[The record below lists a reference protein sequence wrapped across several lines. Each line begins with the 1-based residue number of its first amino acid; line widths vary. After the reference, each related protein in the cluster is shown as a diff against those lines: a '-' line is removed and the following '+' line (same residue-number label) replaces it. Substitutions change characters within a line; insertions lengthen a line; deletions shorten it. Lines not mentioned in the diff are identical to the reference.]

1 MRQNSRLARALVF
14 PLLYGLAA
22 ADTCLSQGELA
33 GVVFGSVFGTLV
45 ICACIGAALYCFL
58 WRQPKSKIAN
68 AKTNHLPPTATKTT
82 ERGCDPENV
91 PHSDKF
97 TLIDSYKLR
106 RKSDFA
112 QQKSFSSEDVNEV
125 EAVAAVDLSSKSL
138 QGLGFSVRG
147 SMGEGI
153 FIREVIEDG
162 PADTSKNVFPGDRIR
177 GLWISFDEMVFSDA
191 VTILSY
197 ASPYKVKLELERKVA
212 ETPTLEI
219 DTQAPSTFLHHPLF
233 RSNSLR
239 QRVQFNPTSC
249 SPPIRVESEST
260 TQKFALPSPRKEEKP
275 ELQREKSYE
284 SITTPRDPTPEPE
297 PEPQQID
304 EEKDVSSKQHSKM
317 SSSDYSSTSDV
328 SSMSKEAVPQPPLEL
343 SVSPTPPVAEICA
356 PVPIPKTAK
365 SLLAPDDA
373 ENVSEEA
380 AAIRA
385 AEPNR
390 TVTGRIC
397 VFFQPPPQAK
407 APDFTEARVSRIPRR
422 DSEKSI
428 IIERKLPR
436 VPSGSF
442 NRSNTM
448 EQDATIWSR
457 LYQEKKG
464 QLKKT
469 REKEG
474 RAKSEDAIYGT
485 LRGDHRRR
493 LTQNEEQLERQIA
506 ELRQLGVL

>member
-58 WRQPKSKIAN
+58 WRQPKSKIAH

-153 FIREVIEDG
+153 FIREVVEDG
-162 PADTSKNVFPGDRIR
+162 PADASKNVFPGDRIR

-219 DTQAPSTFLHHPLF
+219 DTQAPATLLHHPLF

-284 SITTPRDPTPEPE
+284 SIPTPRDPTPEPE

-328 SSMSKEAVPQPPLEL
+328 SSMSKEAVPQPPVEL

-356 PVPIPKTAK
+356 PVPSKI
-365 SLLAPDDA
+365 SRLCD
-373 ENVSEEA
+373 
-380 AAIRA
+380 
-385 AEPNR
+385 
-390 TVTGRIC
+390 
-397 VFFQPPPQAK
+397 QPPPQAK

-422 DSEKSI
+422 DSENSI

-436 VPSGSF
+436 VPSGSL